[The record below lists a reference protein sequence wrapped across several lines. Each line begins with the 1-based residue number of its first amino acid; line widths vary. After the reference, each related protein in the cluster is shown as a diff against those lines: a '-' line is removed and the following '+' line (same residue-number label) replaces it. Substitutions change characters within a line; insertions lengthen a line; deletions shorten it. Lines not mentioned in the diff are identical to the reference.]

1 VTLNPDD
8 PDPLFEQLAELLR
21 EQIATGKLRPRQK
34 LMTQEQMA
42 DHYAVSRGTILR
54 ATNAL
59 TEEGLIRWS
68 KGKGLFTADADVIE
82 RWKRARSKKR

>member
-1 VTLNPDD
+1 MTLNPDD